1 MKIASIDIGTNA
13 IKSKIFKTTPAS
25 IEFIK
30 GIRSPI
36 RLGSDVFKNGNLSQG
51 KLNQVIETIRE
62 YEEVFKENSISH
74 YEIVATSAFRDTANS
89 EDARRYIETAI
100 NHPLRVISGLE
111 EAKLIRFHPKSNTG
125 KNKIFV
131 DLGGGSTEFFIRN
144 EQETIIRSF
153 QLGAVRNMLQ
163 KDNREEWQRLEEW
176 LESIKPKK
184 KLIGIG
190 GNIRSFLNA
199 HESKEMSLNEFKNKV
214 KKLSKL
220 STKEKINFDF
230 CIFKTVG
237 AMNRIRFQ
245 TFCVFPPYGTRFC
258 LCRIS
263 STHQFS
269 IPQYRVITFKHLN
282 DHRAR
287 RHKLNQVIVK
297 RSFFMHGVEL
307 LCLLFC

>member
-220 STKEKINFDF
+220 STKEKIKKYSFSPDRADVIDHALD
-230 CIFKTVG
+230 IFQ
-237 AMNRIRFQ
+237 F
-245 TFCVFPPYGTRFC
+245 
-258 LCRIS
+258 IS
-263 STHQFS
+263 EHLGVQKIASTKWGISDS
-269 IPQYRVITFKHLN
+269 IAI
-282 DHRAR
+282 
-287 RHKLNQVIVK
+287 KL
-297 RSFFMHGVEL
+297 FHEL
-307 LCLLFC
+307 YSSKVTIS

>member
-220 STKEKINFDF
+220 STKEKIKKYSFSPDRADVIDHALD
-230 CIFKTVG
+230 IFQ
-237 AMNRIRFQ
+237 F
-245 TFCVFPPYGTRFC
+245 
-258 LCRIS
+258 IS
-263 STHQFS
+263 EHLGVQKITSTKWGISDS
-269 IPQYRVITFKHLN
+269 IAI
-282 DHRAR
+282 
-287 RHKLNQVIVK
+287 KL
-297 RSFFMHGVEL
+297 FHEL
-307 LCLLFC
+307 YSSKVNIS